1 MGIVMNS
8 LRPDRDILRGSPL
21 RSDFGIFTL
30 GLHSAFVEGVQC
42 KAVLPRPV
50 LRHTRYSRLNPI
62 KANAELYS
70 TVTQRRAPLS
80 LPGTLNVED
89 RPNGS

>member
-1 MGIVMNS
+1 MNS

-21 RSDFGIFTL
+21 RLWD
-30 GLHSAFVEGVQC
+30 LHTGSSQCPRGRRPVYC

-62 KANAELYS
+62 KTNAE
-70 TVTQRRAPLS
+70 
-80 LPGTLNVED
+80 
-89 RPNGS
+89 